1 MKRSKSDWLFLIQL
15 QAECELSMA
24 AFCRKEGIN
33 SGAFYAARSRY
44 KSDLEAGKES
54 EVQNTTGKEMHE
66 AGEEPVES
74 EVAATHLETKEPD
87 TKESLFGERD
97 PFEDTD
103 APAFLRDF
111 VFSSEIHP
119 KKLSVWT
126 FPLLFRLKIPDV
138 SPIYSLKGGGTY
150 D

>member
-1 MKRSKSDWLFLIQL
+1 MFKIRLTFLIQQ
-15 QAECELSMA
+15 QAECELSIA

-54 EVQNTTGKEMHE
+54 KVQNTTEKEIHE
-66 AGEEPVES
+66 AGEEPAEP
-74 EVAATHLETKEPD
+74 EAAAAHLETKELE
-87 TKESLFGERD
+87 TKEILFGEMD

-103 APAFLRDF
+103 VSAFLIDF
-111 VFSSEIHP
+111 GFSSEIHP
-119 KKLSVWT
+119 KKLSVWE
-126 FPLLFRLKIPDV
+126 FPLLFRLKIADV
-138 SPIYSLKGGGTY
+138 RPIYSLKGGGTY